1 MRSSRHQ
8 REEID
13 MTSLQRRYMLFVAFS
28 AVTLVGWA
36 WAEDK
41 KKVEKEPAPGYPP
54 PIEWVEFGTALDR
67 AATEDKHI
75 IIDFYTDWCGWCK
88 VMDRKT
94 YTDPRVM
101 SLLHEGFVVS
111 KVNAE
116 SSKRFRVGDRMMSG
130 RELAREYRVQ
140 SFPMTWFLKPD
151 GSPLANIPG
160 YIDANRFVRAL
171 EYVQERSY
179 EKSSE

>member
-8 REEID
+8 REEFD
-13 MTSLQRRYMLFVAFS
+13 VTPQQRRSTMFLALS

-41 KKVEKEPAPGYPP
+41 KKVEKEPASGPP
-54 PIEWVEFGTALDR
+54 PVEWVEFGMALER
-67 AATEDKHI
+67 AAVEDKHV

-101 SLLHEGFVVS
+101 SLLHQGFVIT

-116 SSKRFRVGDRMMSG
+116 SNRRFPVGERMMSG
-130 RELAREYRVQ
+130 RELARQYRVQ

-160 YIDANRFVRAL
+160 YIDADRFVRAL
-171 EYVQERSY
+171 QYVQDRTY
-179 EKSSE
+179 EENSE

>member
-1 MRSSRHQ
+1 MNKLHKSRYLALALASM
-8 REEID
+8 I
-13 MTSLQRRYMLFVAFS
+13 VAG
-28 AVTLVGWA
+28 LA
-36 WAEDK
+36 WAGDSE
-41 KKVEKEPAPGYPP
+41 KVEPQPGVQPL
-54 PIEWVEFGTALDR
+54 EWVEYGAALEQ
-67 AATEDKHI
+67 AAREDKHV

-94 YTDPRVM
+94 YTNARVM
-101 SLLHEGFVVS
+101 QLLNESFVIA

-116 SSKRFRVGDRMMSG
+116 SNKQFAVGDRQMSG
-130 RELAREYRVQ
+130 RDLARQYRVQ

-160 YIDANRFVRAL
+160 YIEAEKFTRAL

-179 EKSSE
+179 EKESE